1 MKQASHLKETT
12 SFDVKKINDPNSSS
26 INTVYSVRQIRVRPV
41 LQLQGNP
48 VDAILKGGTK
58 KKKFFYV
65 FRKLHRPNHISEED
79 AKFKPSNLFIVGQ
92 KKKKAISFPALAF
105 RQAFTRRLLTHSSS
119 LCDPQFASVAILLQH
134 LTEGPAVRLDYF
146 YFSTLCDKNTWL
158 MVGRE
163 GQRKHKLL
171 LKTLTIT

>member
-58 KKKFFYV
+58 KNFFYL
-65 FRKLHRPNHISEED
+65 FRKLHRANHISEQY
-79 AKFKPSNLFIVGQ
+79 AKFKPSNLFIVE
-92 KKKKAISFPALAF
+92 KKKKKKPSHFQCLHFTKHLQGAF
-105 RQAFTRRLLTHSSS
+105 
-119 LCDPQFASVAILLQH
+119 
-134 LTEGPAVRLDYF
+134 
-146 YFSTLCDKNTWL
+146 
-158 MVGRE
+158 
-163 GQRKHKLL
+163 
-171 LKTLTIT
+171 

>member
-1 MKQASHLKETT
+1 M
-12 SFDVKKINDPNSSS
+12 
-26 INTVYSVRQIRVRPV
+26 
-41 LQLQGNP
+41 
-48 VDAILKGGTK
+48 
-58 KKKFFYV
+58 
-65 FRKLHRPNHISEED
+65 
-79 AKFKPSNLFIVGQ
+79 
-92 KKKKAISFPALAF
+92 LAF
-105 RQAFTRRLLTHSSS
+105 HQAFTRSLLTHSSS
-119 LCDPQFASVAILLQH
+119 LCDPQSASVAILLQH

>member
-92 KKKKAISFPALAF
+92 KKKKSHLISSTCVSPSIYKETFNPLIQPLRSPVCICGHPPPAPH
-105 RQAFTRRLLTHSSS
+105 RGPSCTVRLLLFFHSVR
-119 LCDPQFASVAILLQH
+119 QKH
-134 LTEGPAVRLDYF
+134 LANGWA
-146 YFSTLCDKNTWL
+146 
-158 MVGRE
+158 
-163 GQRKHKLL
+163 
-171 LKTLTIT
+171 